1 MDNAISF
8 VRGSQIRPLNAGDRI
23 CYAIQPFIQEIF
35 NQFLELN
42 DLGKAITQAAK
53 NHEKVV
59 EKLFDIERIKVEE
72 SFSLKNEFL
81 FLKEN
86 PLLALSYGNARYP
99 SFLGK
104 NDVEIINDE
113 SILPEIHNLLY
124 LCGQSNLSYNQ
135 ICQQISEPMVNLL
148 DKLIKCS
155 VVKEQ
160 PGSAKGVPPQ
170 TPGVFRLQH
179 AALLY
184 RTKTTGILVDP
195 HLHSNY
201 GMPKLKNDITR
212 AQLEGSVDAILISHS
227 HYDHWHYP
235 TLMMFAPETPI
246 IVPKVPR
253 GTIMCEDMQ
262 ARLKSLGFKN
272 VIAVDWYAEPIVVGD
287 MEIHVLPFYGEQPL
301 VPEYSQ
307 PKHPD
312 LRNWGNTYLL
322 RTEYYTSWF
331 LIDAGNDPMGSMQQV
346 AEYVKQKFG
355 TVDHVL
361 SNFQALSYNSIG
373 TNLSAWGIDI
383 VANLLSNPQ
392 IFSVTNKKEG
402 GHPSLLGPKGVAEIC
417 AIVGAKSCLPYADSW
432 GELGQPSPHDKVLIK
447 EVEEELRN
455 LRCSTTVVP
464 WTIGDGYVTRGGQF
478 SRQVLLNNTIPLIS
492 EN

>member
-1 MDNAISF
+1 MDNVISF
-8 VRGSQIRPLNAGDRI
+8 VKGSQIRPLNASDRI

-35 NQFLELN
+35 NCFLELDN
-42 DLGKAITQAAK
+42 LGEAITQAAK
-53 NHEKVV
+53 KHEKVAAR
-59 EKLFDIERIKVEE
+59 LFDIEPNNIEE
-72 SFSLKNEFL
+72 SFSLKSKFL
-81 FLKEN
+81 FPKEN
-86 PLLALSYGNARYP
+86 PLLALSFGNALYP
-99 SFLGK
+99 RFLGK
-104 NDVEIINDE
+104 QEVELIKDE

-135 ICQQISEPMVNLL
+135 ICQQIPDPMVKML
-148 DKLIKCS
+148 DKMIECK

-160 PGSAKGVPPQ
+160 PRPAQGVPLE

-184 RTKTTGILVDP
+184 KTKTTGILVDP

-201 GMPKLKNDITR
+201 GIPQLKSDITR
-212 AQLEGSVDAILISHS
+212 AMLQGSVDAILISHS

-253 GTIMCEDMQ
+253 GTIVCEDMQ

-272 VIAVDWYAEPIVVGD
+272 VISVDWYAAPIVVGD
-287 MEIHVLPFYGEQPL
+287 VKIHVLPFYGEQPL
-301 VPEYSQ
+301 VPEYNQ
-307 PKHPD
+307 AIHPD

-322 RTEYYTSWF
+322 RTQYYTSWF
-331 LIDAGNDPMGSMQQV
+331 LIDSGSDPMGSMVQV
-346 AEYVKQKFG
+346 AEHVKQKFG
-355 TVDHVL
+355 NVDWVL

-373 TNLSAWGIDI
+373 TNLSNWGIDI

-392 IFSVTNKKEG
+392 IFTVTNKQEG
-402 GHPSLLGPKGVAEIC
+402 GHISTLGPKGVAEIC

-432 GELGQPSPHDKVLIK
+432 AELGEPGEHDEILIK
-447 EVEEELRN
+447 QVEEELKKMAS
-455 LRCSTTVVP
+455 STSVIP
-464 WTIGDGYVTRGGQF
+464 WKIGDGYVKNGVHF
-478 SRQVLLNNTIPLIS
+478 SEDILLKNAIN
-492 EN
+492 

>member
-1 MDNAISF
+1 MDNVISF
-8 VRGSQIRPLNAGDRI
+8 VRGAQISSLNASDRI

-42 DLGKAITQAAK
+42 DLGKAITQATN
-53 NHEKVV
+53 NHEEVV
-59 EKLFDIERIKVEE
+59 DKLFDIEPNNIEE
-72 SFSLKNEFL
+72 SFSLKREFL
-81 FLKEN
+81 FPKEN
-86 PLLALSYGNARYP
+86 PLLALSFGNTRYP

-104 NDVEIINDE
+104 NGMEPIKDE
-113 SILPEIHNLLY
+113 SILSEMHDLLY
-124 LCGQSNLSYNQ
+124 LCGQSNWSYNQ
-135 ICQQISEPMVNLL
+135 ICQQITDPTIKFL

-155 VVKEQ
+155 VVQEQ
-160 PGSAKGVPPQ
+160 PHFPNAVPRE

-201 GMPKLKNDITR
+201 GIAKIKNDITR
-212 AQLEGSVDAILISHS
+212 AKLEGSVDAILISHS

-253 GTIMCEDMQ
+253 GTLICEDMQ
-262 ARLKSLGFKN
+262 ARLESLGFKN
-272 VIAVDWYAEPIVVGD
+272 VIAVDWYAEPIMVGD
-287 MEIHVLPFYGEQPL
+287 VEIHVLPFYGEQPL
-301 VPEYSQ
+301 VPEYNQ

-312 LRNWGNTYLL
+312 LRNWGNTYLV

-331 LIDAGNDPMGSMQQV
+331 LIDAGNDPMGSMVQV

-355 TVDHVL
+355 SVEQVV
-361 SNFQALSYNSIG
+361 SNFQPLSYNSIG
-373 TNLSAWGIDI
+373 TDLSAWGIDI

-402 GHPSLLGPKGVAEIC
+402 GHLSLLGPKGVAEIC
-417 AIVGAKSCLPYADSW
+417 ATVKAKSCLPYADSW
-432 GELGQPSPHDKVLIK
+432 AELGQPGVHDEVLIK
-447 EVEEELRN
+447 EVEEELKN
-455 LRCSTTVVP
+455 LGCSTTVVP
-464 WTIGDGYVTRGGQF
+464 WRIGDGYVTEQ
-478 SRQVLLNNTIPLIS
+478 SSKQVLLKQAIN
-492 EN
+492 

>member
-1 MDNAISF
+1 MDNVISF
-8 VRGSQIRPLNAGDRI
+8 VRGAQIRPLSASDHI
-23 CYAIQPFIQEIF
+23 CYAIQPFIQDVLNEVI
-35 NQFLELN
+35 ESN

-53 NHEKVV
+53 NHEQVV
-59 EKLFDIERIKVEE
+59 ETLFDIAPSNVEE
-72 SFSLKNEFL
+72 SFSLKSEFL
-81 FLKEN
+81 FPKQN
-86 PLLALSYGNARYP
+86 PLLALSFGNALYP

-104 NDVEIINDE
+104 NGAEVIKDE
-113 SILPEIHNLLY
+113 AILPEIHNLLY

-135 ICQQISEPMVNLL
+135 ICQQISDPMVKLL
-148 DKLIKCS
+148 ENLIKCS
-155 VVKEQ
+155 VVQEQ
-160 PGSAKGVPPQ
+160 PRPARGVPPE

-179 AALLY
+179 AGLLY

-201 GMPKLKNDITR
+201 GNPKIKNNITR
-212 AQLEGSVDAILISHS
+212 AKLEGSVDAILMSHS

-262 ARLKSLGFKN
+262 AKLESLGFQN

-287 MEIHVLPFYGEQPL
+287 VEIHVLPFYGEQPL
-301 VPEYSQ
+301 VPEYNK

-331 LIDAGNDPMGSMQQV
+331 LIDAGSDPMGSMQQV
-346 AEYVKQKFG
+346 AEYVKQKLG

-361 SNFQALSYNSIG
+361 SNFQPLSYNSIG
-373 TNLSAWGIDI
+373 TDLSGWGIDI

-402 GHPSLLGPKGVAEIC
+402 GHPSLLGPKGVAEVC
-417 AIVGAKSCLPYADSW
+417 AIVGAKSCLPYAHSW
-432 GELGQPSPHDKVLIK
+432 AELGQPGVYDEVLIQ
-447 EVEEELRN
+447 EVEEEVRN
-455 LRCSTTVVP
+455 LGCSTTVVP
-464 WTIGDGYVTRGGQF
+464 WAIGDGYVTRGQVPGH
-478 SRQVLLNNTIPLIS
+478 VLLKNAIS
-492 EN
+492 